1 MTSPSPA
8 ARATTVTTMDLGR
21 DLRRLGLVHTAEHLD
36 DIIARA
42 TRSRT
47 SPRTL
52 LEQLVSAEIEDR
64 GRRSLE
70 RRLKR
75 ARLGRFKPMADWEWS
90 WPKNI
95 DRPSVERVLTLDFL
109 DRGENVLVVGAQG
122 LGKSM
127 LAKNV
132 AHQAVL
138 AGRSAL
144 FTTAS
149 DLILDLGAQDSARA
163 LERRFRHY
171 VRPSLLVIDEIG
183 YLAYDARAADLLFQI
198 VSRRYEQRSILVTT
212 NLAFKQ
218 WDSVFPNASCAI
230 ALIDRLTHHAEII
243 RIEGKSYRRRQAEE
257 RHHDVDGDDHKPDSR
272 Q

>member
-1 MTSPSPA
+1 MSSQGLAPSPA
-8 ARATTVTTMDLGR
+8 PPTTDLNR
-21 DLRRLGLVHTAEHLD
+21 ELRRLGLVHTAEQVD
-36 DIIARA
+36 DLIAHA
-42 TRSRT
+42 TRSRM
-47 SPRTL
+47 SVRTL
-52 LEQLVSAEIEDR
+52 LEHVVRAELEDR

-75 ARLGRFKPMADWEWS
+75 ARLGRFKPMVDWEWN

-95 DRPSVERVLTLDFL
+95 DRPAVERVLGLDFL
-109 DRGENVLVVGAQG
+109 ARGENVLMVGSQG

-132 AHQAVL
+132 AHEAVL
-138 AGRSAL
+138 SGRSAL

-163 LERRFRHY
+163 LEQRFRHY
-171 VRPSLLVIDEIG
+171 VRPALLVIDEIG
-183 YLAYDARAADLLFQI
+183 YLAYDGRAADLLFQI

-212 NLAFKQ
+212 NLPFKQ
-218 WDSVFPNASCAI
+218 WDSVFPNASCAV

-243 RIEGKSYRRRQAEE
+243 RIDGKSYRRRQAEE
-257 RHHDVDGDDHKPDSR
+257 RHQEPDGDDQPR
-272 Q
+272 

>member
-1 MTSPSPA
+1 MSSQSPAPSPVP
-8 ARATTVTTMDLGR
+8 TTTDLNR
-21 DLRRLGLVHTAEHLD
+21 ELRRLGLVHTAEQID
-36 DIIARA
+36 DLIARA
-42 TRSRT
+42 TRSRM
-47 SPRTL
+47 SARAL
-52 LEQLVSAEIEDR
+52 LEYLVHAEIEDR

-75 ARLGRFKPMADWEWS
+75 ARLGRFKPMVDWEWN

-95 DRPSVERVLTLDFL
+95 DRPAVERVLSLDFL
-109 DRGENVLVVGAQG
+109 ARGENVLVVGSQG

-132 AHQAVL
+132 AHEAVL
-138 AGRSAL
+138 SGRSAL

-163 LERRFRHY
+163 LEQRFRHY
-171 VRPSLLVIDEIG
+171 VRPALLVIDEIG
-183 YLAYDARAADLLFQI
+183 YLAYDGRAADLLFQI

-212 NLAFKQ
+212 NLPFKQ
-218 WDSVFPNASCAI
+218 WDSVFPNASCAV

-243 RIEGKSYRRRQAEE
+243 RIDGKSYRRRQAEE
-257 RHHDVDGDDHKPDSR
+257 RHQEPDGDDQPR
-272 Q
+272 

>member
-1 MTSPSPA
+1 MSSPSPA
-8 ARATTVTTMDLGR
+8 ASPAPTTDLSR
-21 DLRRLGLVHTAEHLD
+21 ELRRLGLVHTAEQLD
-36 DIIARA
+36 DLIARA
-42 TRSRT
+42 TRSRM
-47 SPRTL
+47 SVRSL
-52 LEQLVSAEIEDR
+52 LEQLVRAEIEDR

-75 ARLGRFKPMADWEWS
+75 ARLGRFKPMADWEWN
-90 WPKNI
+90 WPKVI
-95 DRPSVERVLTLDFL
+95 DRPAVERVLTLDFL
-109 DRGENVLVVGAQG
+109 ARAENVLVVGSQG

-127 LAKNV
+127 IAKNV

-149 DLILDLGAQDSARA
+149 DLILDLGAQDSSRA

-218 WDSVFPNASCAI
+218 WDSVFPNASCAV

-243 RIEGKSYRRRQAEE
+243 RIDGKSYRRRQAEE
-257 RHHDVDGDDHKPDSR
+257 RHQEPDGDDQPR
-272 Q
+272 

>member
-1 MTSPSPA
+1 MSSPSPA
-8 ARATTVTTMDLGR
+8 ANPAPTTDLAR
-21 DLRRLGLVHTAEHLD
+21 DLRRLGLVHTAEQLD
-36 DIIARA
+36 DFIARA
-42 TRSRT
+42 TRSRM
-47 SPRTL
+47 SVRSL
-52 LEQLVSAEIEDR
+52 LEQLVRAELEDR

-75 ARLGRFKPMADWEWS
+75 ARLGRFKPMADWEWN
-90 WPKNI
+90 WPKVI
-95 DRPSVERVLTLDFL
+95 DRPAVERVLTLDFL
-109 DRGENVLVVGAQG
+109 ARAENVLVVGSQG

-127 LAKNV
+127 IAKNV

-218 WDSVFPNASCAI
+218 WDSVFPNASCAV

-243 RIEGKSYRRRQAEE
+243 RIDGKSYRRRQAEE
-257 RHHDVDGDDHKPDSR
+257 RHQEPDGDDQPR
-272 Q
+272 

>member
-1 MTSPSPA
+1 MSSPSPA
-8 ARATTVTTMDLGR
+8 ANPAPTTDLAR
-21 DLRRLGLVHTAEHLD
+21 DLRRLGLVHTAEQLD
-36 DIIARA
+36 DLIARA
-42 TRSRT
+42 TRSRM
-47 SPRTL
+47 SVRSL
-52 LEQLVSAEIEDR
+52 LEQLVRAEIEDR

-75 ARLGRFKPMADWEWS
+75 ARLGRFKPMADWEWN
-90 WPKNI
+90 WPKVI
-95 DRPSVERVLTLDFL
+95 DRPAVERVLSLDFL
-109 DRGENVLVVGAQG
+109 ARAENVLVVGSQG

-127 LAKNV
+127 IAKNV

-218 WDSVFPNASCAI
+218 WDSVFPNASCAV

-243 RIEGKSYRRRQAEE
+243 RIDGKSYRRRQAEE
-257 RHHDVDGDDHKPDSR
+257 RHQEPDGDDQPR
-272 Q
+272 